1 MRRISLGGMALLA
14 ALAVTACGDSPTD
27 ALGDLSQEEAE
38 ALAEVVGQ
46 TVFSTWTE
54 AAAPAHGMAPVAALI
69 IESDVAVEAPC
80 PLGGQVAISG
90 ALVMDIDEATEDVTL
105 DYSLT
110 QVHQSCSAAS
120 EDGIV
125 FTLDG
130 APNITAD
137 LFLESIGD
145 ALSMTGGYSGAV
157 DWITGER
164 AGNCSLSV
172 EFSVQLNPTTEAG
185 SGSISGTVC
194 GTNFTQTMSFS

>member
-14 ALAVTACGDSPTD
+14 TLAMAACGDSPTD
-27 ALGDLSQEEAE
+27 TLGELSQEEAE
-38 ALAEVVGQ
+38 ALAQVVGQ

-54 AAAPAHGMAPVAALI
+54 AEAPVQGLAPVAALI

-90 ALVMDIDEATEDVTL
+90 TLVMDIDEVTEDVTL
-105 DYSLT
+105 DYSVA
-110 QVHQSCSAAS
+110 QVHQDCSASS
-120 EDGIV
+120 EEGIV
-125 FTLDG
+125 FTLNG

-137 LFLESIGD
+137 LFLESVGE

-157 DWITGER
+157 DWVTGDK
-164 AGNCSLSV
+164 AGTCSLSV
-172 EFSVQLNPTTEAG
+172 EFSVEMNPVTEVG

-194 GTNFTQTMSFS
+194 GTSFTETVSVS